1 VHSHKNPKPQTY
13 FIIDSRYVALHKH
26 AQSLRCAAQNG
37 VLEYMNQQLPN
48 NIEDT
53 TYIEEVT
60 AVLREQ
66 LRQVIGLREP
76 DLLPLLDNPDAISKI
91 PTHLVEHALQA
102 IGIWLQLMNI
112 AEENT
117 TIRNRRSQEKLA
129 GPDEVGGSL
138 SQALAEAAKA
148 GVSADTVEHVLS
160 ILDVGPTLTAHP
172 TEAKR
177 VTVLEIHRRIYLKLF
192 ELDNPRW
199 TPRERDIMLLQLRNE
214 IDLLWMTGEIRI
226 EKPTVQSE
234 VAWGLHFFRD
244 ALFDRTTAVC
254 DVLQSALQ
262 RHYPEVTA
270 RIHPPIKFSSWIG
283 GDRDGNP
290 FVTVETTRQA
300 LRESSL
306 ASVRRLD
313 LRLKELIGYISVSS
327 SEMPIPDSF
336 KVELARQ
343 LALSGAAV
351 EITQRN
357 PEELFRQFFTAL
369 RMRLAEV
376 EVPGK
381 ATGFKTVDELIGA
394 LNFVENTLAEMNAA
408 GLAASF
414 VRPVRWEAEVF
425 GFRTACLDIR
435 QNTTVINRVLTEV
448 WGKMNPVSET
458 AAPELHSPEWSK
470 WIAVELAKPMGFVPQ
485 FRDMSDEAQELLG
498 LLHLIRETVDG
509 ADPKAIGTFI
519 LSMTQSSDDVLG
531 LYLLAKYCGLFSD
544 PSSHET
550 CRIRIVPLFETI
562 EDLRAGPAIMET
574 LLANPVV
581 RQSVNA
587 NGGVQEIMLGYS
599 DSNKDGGFF
608 CASFELFEAQRRLIR
623 AGRKAGVAIS
633 FFHGRGGSV
642 SRGGAPAGRAIAAQ
656 PSGTVGGRMRVTEQG
671 EVVSSKFANRGTAL
685 INLETLT
692 SAVLLHTLKS
702 SAEPE
707 QRLNPEHQKA
717 VEEIAQLSFKA
728 YQKLAHD
735 PALITYFQ
743 TASPVEELALLK
755 IGSRPARRFGAKG
768 LSDLRAIPWVFA
780 WSQNRHQLTGWYGL
794 GYALDD
800 FVSANGGAGLKL
812 LKEMFVKSPGFRLAI
827 DEVEKSLFLADMGVA
842 EKYAGLVPNRNDAER
857 LFALIKHEHKR
868 TSKVILELS
877 GDQVLCERFQSFRR
891 RFDRVRPMVDQANAW
906 QVKLLGETRGDKPTE
921 AMNMSLLMT
930 MNCIAAG
937 LGWTG

>member
-1 VHSHKNPKPQTY
+1 
-13 FIIDSRYVALHKH
+13 
-26 AQSLRCAAQNG
+26 
-37 VLEYMNQQLPN
+37 MNQQMPVS
-48 NIEDT
+48 IEDT
-53 TYIEEVT
+53 SYIEEVT
-60 AVLREQ
+60 AMLRQQ
-66 LRQVIGLREP
+66 LRHIIGQREP
-76 DLLPLLDNPDAISKI
+76 ELLPLLDKPEAISTI
-91 PTHLVEHALQA
+91 PSHLVEHALQT

-112 AEENT
+112 AEENA
-117 TIRNRRSQEKLA
+117 TIRNRRTLEKQA

-138 SQALAEAAKA
+138 SQALAQAAKA
-148 GVSADTVEHVLS
+148 GVTAETVAHVLS

-199 TPRERDIMLLQLRNE
+199 TQRERDALLFQLRNE

-226 EKPTVQSE
+226 EKPTVESE
-234 VAWGLHFFRD
+234 VSWGLHFFRD

-254 DVLQSALQ
+254 DVMQSALI
-262 RHYPEVTA
+262 RHYPELTA
-270 RIHPPIKFSSWIG
+270 RIKPPLKFSSWIG

-290 FVTVETTRQA
+290 FVTVETTRAA
-300 LRESSL
+300 LRENCL

-313 LRLKELIGYISVSS
+313 LRLKELVGFISVSS
-327 SEMPIPDSF
+327 SEMPIPDAF
-336 KVELARQ
+336 KTELTRQ
-343 LALSGAAV
+343 LQLSGAGGD
-351 EITQRN
+351 ITTRN
-357 PEELFRQFFTAL
+357 PAEPFRQFISAL
-369 RMRLAEV
+369 RIRLAEI
-376 EVPGK
+376 ERPGRAK
-381 ATGFKTVDELIGA
+381 AFGTVDELIDA
-394 LNFVENTLAEMNAA
+394 LHFVESTLAEINAA
-408 GLAASF
+408 GLATSL

-448 WGKMNPVSET
+448 WGKMNPVSKS
-458 AAPELHSPEWSK
+458 AAPEIHSLEWNT
-470 WIAVELAKPMGFVPQ
+470 WITTELEKPMSFVPQ
-485 FRDMSDEAQELLG
+485 FRQLSEEAAELLS
-498 LLHLIRETVDG
+498 LLHLIRETLDG
-509 ADPKAIGTFI
+509 PDPKATGTFI
-519 LSMTQSSDDVLG
+519 LSMTQNAGDVLG

-550 CRIRIVPLFETI
+550 CRIRVVPLFETI
-562 EDLRAGPAIMET
+562 EDLRAGPAIMAT
-574 LLANPVV
+574 LFANPIV
-581 RQSVNA
+581 RQSVDA

-623 AGRKAGVAIS
+623 VGRNAGVEMS

-692 SAVLLHTLKS
+692 SAVLLHSLKS
-702 SAEPE
+702 NAEPE
-707 QRLNPEHQKA
+707 QRLNPEHQQA

-780 WSQNRHQLTGWYGL
+780 WSQNRHLLTGWYGL

-800 FVSANGGAGLKL
+800 FVSARGGAGLKL
-812 LKEMFVKSPGFRLAI
+812 LKEMFLKSPGFRLAI
-827 DEVEKSLFLADMGVA
+827 DEVEKSLFLADMNVA
-842 EKYAGLVPNRNDAER
+842 EKYAALVPSRNDAER
-857 LFALIKHEHKR
+857 LYALIRHEHKR

-877 GDQVLCERFQSFRR
+877 GGKVLCERFQGFSR
-891 RFDRVRPMVDQANAW
+891 RFDRVRPLVDQANEW
-906 QVKLLGETRGDKPTE
+906 QVQLLKQTRGDKPTE

>member
-1 VHSHKNPKPQTY
+1 
-13 FIIDSRYVALHKH
+13 
-26 AQSLRCAAQNG
+26 
-37 VLEYMNQQLPN
+37 MNQQMPVS
-48 NIEDT
+48 IEDT
-53 TYIEEVT
+53 SYIEEVT
-60 AVLREQ
+60 AMLRQQ
-66 LRQVIGLREP
+66 LRHVIGQREP
-76 DLLPLLDNPDAISKI
+76 ELLPLLDKPEAISTI
-91 PTHLVEHALQA
+91 PSHLVEHALQT

-112 AEENT
+112 AEENA
-117 TIRNRRSQEKLA
+117 TIRNRRTLEKQA

-148 GVSADTVEHVLS
+148 GVTAETVAHVLS

-199 TPRERDIMLLQLRNE
+199 TQRERDALLFQLRNE

-226 EKPTVQSE
+226 EKPTVESE
-234 VAWGLHFFRD
+234 VSWGLHFFRD

-254 DVLQSALQ
+254 DVMQSALI
-262 RHYPEVTA
+262 RHYPELTA
-270 RIHPPIKFSSWIG
+270 RIKPPLKFSSWIG

-290 FVTVETTRQA
+290 FVTVETTRAA
-300 LRESSL
+300 LRENCL

-313 LRLKELIGYISVSS
+313 LRLKELVGFISVSS
-327 SEMPIPDSF
+327 SEMPIPDAF
-336 KVELARQ
+336 KTELTRQ
-343 LALSGAAV
+343 LQLSGAGGD
-351 EITQRN
+351 ITTRN
-357 PEELFRQFFTAL
+357 PAEPFRQFISAL
-369 RMRLAEV
+369 RIRLAEI
-376 EVPGK
+376 ERPGRAK
-381 ATGFKTVDELIGA
+381 AFGTVDELIDA
-394 LNFVENTLAEMNAA
+394 LHFVESTLAEINAA
-408 GLAASF
+408 GLATSL

-448 WGKMNPVSET
+448 WGKMNPVSKS
-458 AAPELHSPEWSK
+458 AAPEIHSPEWNT
-470 WIAVELAKPMGFVPQ
+470 WITTELEKPMGFVPQ
-485 FRDMSDEAQELLG
+485 FRQLSEEAEELLS
-498 LLHLIRETVDG
+498 LLHLIRETLDG
-509 ADPKAIGTFI
+509 PDPKATGTFI
-519 LSMTQSSDDVLG
+519 LSMTQNAGDVLG

-550 CRIRIVPLFETI
+550 CRIRVVPLFETI
-562 EDLRAGPAIMET
+562 EDLRAGPAIMAT
-574 LLANPVV
+574 LFANPIV
-581 RQSVNA
+581 RQSVDA

-623 AGRKAGVAIS
+623 VARNAGVEMS

-692 SAVLLHTLKS
+692 SAVLLHSLKS
-702 SAEPE
+702 NAEPE
-707 QRLNPEHQKA
+707 QRLNPEHQQA

-780 WSQNRHQLTGWYGL
+780 WSQNRHLLTGWYGL

-800 FVSANGGAGLKL
+800 FVSARGGAGLKL
-812 LKEMFVKSPGFRLAI
+812 LKEMFLKSPGFRLAI
-827 DEVEKSLFLADMGVA
+827 DEVEKSLFLADMNVA
-842 EKYAGLVPNRNDAER
+842 EKYAALVPSRNDAER
-857 LFALIKHEHKR
+857 LFALIRHEHKR

-877 GDQVLCERFQSFRR
+877 GGKVLCERFQGFSR
-891 RFDRVRPMVDQANAW
+891 RFDRVRPLVDQANEW
-906 QVKLLGETRGDKPTE
+906 QVQLLKQTRGDKPTE

>member
-1 VHSHKNPKPQTY
+1 
-13 FIIDSRYVALHKH
+13 
-26 AQSLRCAAQNG
+26 
-37 VLEYMNQQLPN
+37 MNQQFQAQS
-48 NIEDT
+48 EDV
-53 TYIEEVT
+53 TYIEEIT
-60 AVLREQ
+60 PMLRDL
-66 LRQVIGLREP
+66 LRQVIRQREP
-76 DLLPLLDNPDAISKI
+76 EVLPILDHSDKAASI
-91 PTHLVEHALQA
+91 PAHLVEHALQA

-112 AEENT
+112 AEENAA
-117 TIRNRRSQEKLA
+117 IRNRRSLEKLA

-138 SQALAEAAKA
+138 SQALAQAAA
-148 GVSADTVEHVLS
+148 EGVSPETVEKVLG
-160 ILDVGPTLTAHP
+160 ILDVGPTITAHP

-192 ELDNPRW
+192 ELDSPRW
-199 TPRERDIMLLQLRNE
+199 TPRERDALLFQLRNE

-226 EKPTVQSE
+226 EKPTVESE

-254 DVLQSALQ
+254 DVMQSALI
-262 RHYPEVTA
+262 RHYPELTA
-270 RIHPPIKFSSWIG
+270 RIRPPIKFSSWIG
-283 GDRDGNP
+283 GDRDGNH
-290 FVTVETTRQA
+290 FVTVETTRRA
-300 LRESSL
+300 LRENSM

-313 LRLKELIGYISVSS
+313 LKLQELLQFVSVSTY
-327 SEMPIPDSF
+327 EMQIPEAF
-336 KVELARQ
+336 AAELAEQ
-343 LALSGAAV
+343 LDLSGAKD
-351 EITQRN
+351 EILSRN
-357 PEELFRQFFTAL
+357 PAEPFRQLFAAL
-369 RMRLAEV
+369 RKRLDV
-376 EVPGK
+376 IYQ
-381 ATGFKTVDELIGA
+381 TGTAAKPFANVDELISI
-394 LNFVENTLAEMNAA
+394 LHMVEATLADMKAP
-408 GLAASF
+408 GLATSL

-448 WGKMNPVSET
+448 WAKMNPVAKT
-458 AAPELHSPEWSK
+458 AAPEIHSEAWGK
-470 WIAVELAKPMGFVPQ
+470 WIVTELEKPMGFVPQ
-485 FRDMSDEAQELLG
+485 FRDMSEEATELLG
-498 LLHLIRETVDG
+498 LLHLIRETLDG
-509 ADPKAIGTFI
+509 PDPKAIGTFI
-519 LSMTQSSDDVLG
+519 LSMTQSADDVLG
-531 LYLLAKYCGLFSD
+531 LYVLAKYCGLFSD

-550 CRIRIVPLFETI
+550 CRIRVVPLFETI
-562 EDLRAGPAIMET
+562 EDLREGPAIMET
-574 LLANPVV
+574 LLANTVV
-581 RQSVNA
+581 RQSVKV

-623 AGRKAGVAIS
+623 VGRKSEIEIS

-702 SAEPE
+702 SSEPE
-707 QRLNPEHQKA
+707 QRLLPDHQAA

-728 YQKLAHD
+728 YQKLAQD
-735 PALITYFQ
+735 PALMTYFQ

-780 WSQNRHQLTGWYGL
+780 WSQNRHLLTGWYGL

-800 FVSANGGAGLKL
+800 FVSARGGAGMKL

-827 DEVEKSLFLADMGVA
+827 DEVEKSLFLADMDVA
-842 EKYAGLVPNRNDAER
+842 EKYAGLVPSRNDAER
-857 LFALIKHEHKR
+857 LYALIRHEHKR

-877 GDQVLCERFQSFRR
+877 GDKLLCERFQGFRR
-891 RFDRVRPMVDQANAW
+891 RFDRVRPMVDQANEW
-906 QVKLLGETRGDKPTE
+906 QVQLLKQTRGDKPTE